1 MFREILNLMLAIKL
15 MARVTLDIPAD
26 KMQSFI
32 RLIRKL
38 GIDNAIASNLA
49 RKIKNRSR
57 RKGNI
62 FNHFSE
68 KFLLFD
74 WEFFSNELE
83 FE

>member
-1 MFREILNLMLAIKL
+1 
-15 MARVTLDIPAD
+15 MARITLDVPAD

-32 RLIRKL
+32 RLIKKL
-38 GIDNAIASNLA
+38 GLDTNLASNLA
-49 RKIKNRSR
+49 RKIKSRSR
-57 RKGNI
+57 RKSNI
-62 FNHFSE
+62 FNPFSE